1 MKNSSKSEYKDF
13 LDMLFTRKLDQVK
26 VDRKHS
32 GRKNLNS
39 AKGRYEKNYE
49 YDSET
54 EIEFRNG
61 KKKKS
66 GRRFNYIT

>member
-1 MKNSSKSEYKDF
+1 MEE
-13 LDMLFTRKLDQVK
+13 
-26 VDRKHS
+26 
-32 GRKNLNS
+32 KNLNS